1 MQNSFKGG
9 PNTSL
14 QSSTMQSNMLPF
26 NFNNPQQSTALS
38 NNFSNQPAN
47 TSPFIPNNPVQQPL
61 QQQQPVLPLASTGF
75 TTANQGH
82 IGAMR
87 PEMGVVR
94 PNVNIASPN
103 VGTASLNVGTVRPSA
118 ISNNTTP
125 KPVGRRDVLDFNVFD
140 QFKAED
146 FKKPEAAKDA
156 SIQKQGTET
165 TNTYSTD
172 GANQSAINFLIDISG
187 ILILI

>member
-1 MQNSFKGG
+1 
-9 PNTSL
+9 
-14 QSSTMQSNMLPF
+14 MQSNMLPF
-26 NFNNPQQSTALS
+26 NFNNPQQATALS
-38 NNFSNQPAN
+38 NNFNNQPTN

-87 PEMGVVR
+87 PEMGIVR
-94 PNVNIASPN
+94 PNVNVASLNVGVASP
-103 VGTASLNVGTVRPSA
+103 NVGTVRPST

-146 FKKPEAAKDA
+146 FKKPPLAKDA

-165 TNTYSTD
+165 TNTDRTD

-187 ILILI
+187 I